1 MFIIIF
7 TIMILGFLFINRK
20 IFKNFLNFSNLFL
33 LMYYI
38 VIMFSMTGLY
48 GFEVESNKLYL
59 LLFISLCSFEIFSIL
74 FSIIKIPIKEETSKK
89 IINKRRMNIIALI
102 VFILMIPT
110 TLKGIE
116 ILINYGFKS
125 VRTAAFSTEVY
136 STPTKL
142 LLYYILS
149 PLSKAILMYSVLEY
163 IKSKKISFSLI
174 IGIANMIQMLI
185 TFGGRSVLVEL
196 MLMII
201 VCVIGKYNRNLFKI
215 VKQNKKIIIIAL
227 IMILIIQMVTSDR
240 SLNSNEGLFFNLY
253 SYYVG
258 SIHLMD
264 YHLNHTNISLLDND
278 HLLYGQGII
287 SPIVE
292 IFKLVTQTLGF
303 DFDIVTGLEKGN
315 ECIQLFIELNN
326 GVIMNNNVTFLYVC
340 LRDFGNLGLIID
352 VAYIA
357 LWFSILYKMYK
368 KKKCIMTDALY
379 FYLISNMPYFIF
391 GFTLD
396 KTAMI
401 LTFIY
406 IVFIYKIAYKK
417 EKSYEKHIS

>member
-7 TIMILGFLFINRK
+7 TVMVLIFLFINRN
-20 IFKNFLNFSNLFL
+20 IFRNFLNFSNLFL
-33 LMYYI
+33 VMYYI
-38 VIMFSMTGLY
+38 VIILSMTGLY
-48 GFEVESNKLYL
+48 GFEVASNKLYL
-59 LLFISLCSFEIFSIL
+59 L
-74 FSIIKIPIKEETSKK
+74 
-89 IINKRRMNIIALI
+89 NKRRMNVIALI

-110 TLKGIE
+110 TIKGIE

-149 PLSKAILMYSVLEY
+149 PLSKAIFIYSVL
-163 IKSKKISFSLI
+163 KNKKISFSLI
-174 IGIANMIQMLI
+174 IGITNMLQMLI
-185 TFGGRSVLVEL
+185 TFGGRSVLVDL
-196 MLMII
+196 MLITI
-201 VCVIGKYNRNLFKI
+201 VCIIGKYNKNILKI
-215 VKQNKKIIIIAL
+215 VRQNKKIIIIVL
-227 IMILIIQMVTSDR
+227 VMLLIIQTVTSNR
-240 SLNSNEGLFFNLY
+240 SLNNNEGLFFNLY

-264 YHLNHTNISLLDND
+264 YHLNYPNISLLDGN

-292 IFKLVTQTLGF
+292 IFKLVTQILGF

-340 LRDFGNLGLIID
+340 LRDFGSLGLIID

-396 KTAMI
+396 KTAII
-401 LTFIY
+401 LTYIY
-406 IVFIYKIAYKK
+406 IIFIYKIAYKK
-417 EKSYEKHIS
+417 ERRL

>member
-7 TIMILGFLFINRK
+7 TVMVLIFLFINRN
-20 IFKNFLNFSNLFL
+20 IFRNFLNFSNLFL
-33 LMYYI
+33 VMYYI
-38 VIMFSMTGLY
+38 VIILSMTGLY
-48 GFEVESNKLYL
+48 GFEVASNKLYL
-59 LLFISLCSFEIFSIL
+59 LLFISLCSFEIFSII
-74 FSIIKIPIKEETSKK
+74 FSVIKIPIKEETSKK
-89 IINKRRMNIIALI
+89 VINKRRMNVIALI

-110 TLKGIE
+110 TIKGIE

-149 PLSKAILMYSVLEY
+149 PLSKAIFIYSVLEY
-163 IKSKKISFSLI
+163 IKNKKISFSLI
-174 IGIANMIQMLI
+174 IGITNMLQMLI
-185 TFGGRSVLVEL
+185 TFGGRSVLVDL
-196 MLMII
+196 MLITI
-201 VCVIGKYNRNLFKI
+201 VCIIGKYNKNILKI
-215 VKQNKKIIIIAL
+215 VRQNKKIIIIVL
-227 IMILIIQMVTSDR
+227 VMLLIIQTVTSNR
-240 SLNSNEGLFFNLY
+240 SLNNNEGLFFNLY

-264 YHLNHTNISLLDND
+264 YHLNYPNISLLDGN

-292 IFKLVTQTLGF
+292 IFKLVTQILGF

-340 LRDFGNLGLIID
+340 LRDFGSLGLIID

-396 KTAMI
+396 KTAII
-401 LTFIY
+401 LTYIY
-406 IVFIYKIAYKK
+406 IIFIYKIAYKK
-417 EKSYEKHIS
+417 ERRL